1 MRLEKSKQT
10 IINLKNT
17 QMNSLVKSLVLFLS
31 FSLIGGNALMAQ
43 QFKYIG
49 AEKCKICHNKPAT
62 GDQYKQWAGSLHAQ
76 ALKSLNSEES
86 WAYAKK
92 NNIADPNKEPKC
104 LKCHSTAGSVT
115 AAEIATLTAAEGVSC
130 ESCHGPG
137 SMYKS
142 PAIMKNQ
149 AMSIKNG
156 LIIPNEQTCLKC
168 HNKDNPFYKPFN
180 YATAFPKVAHPN
192 PTL

>member
-1 MRLEKSKQT
+1 MNKIFKS
-10 IINLKNT
+10 IVI
-17 QMNSLVKSLVLFLS
+17 VLTL
-31 FSLIGGNALMAQ
+31 SLIGGSTLFAQ

-49 AEKCKICHNKPAT
+49 AEKCKMCHNKPAT

-76 ALKSLNSEES
+76 AMKSLNSPES

-104 LKCHSTAGSVT
+104 LKCHSTAAGVP
-115 AAEIATLTAAEGVSC
+115 ANLIATITVAEGVSC

-149 AMSIKNG
+149 ALSIKNG
-156 LIIPNEQTCLKC
+156 LIIPNQATCEKC
-168 HNKDNPFYKPFN
+168 HNKENPFYKPFN
-180 YATAFPKVAHPN
+180 FATEYPKVSHPN